1 MSKAVVLLGPPA
13 SGKGT
18 QAARFSAKHGF
29 RHFDMGAALR
39 HEIESGSPLAS
50 EIKSFTDAGKL
61 VPTTVV
67 RELVLNAIQA
77 NPEADF
83 VFDGFPRSMEQAHML
98 DGVLAVT
105 GRKLTG
111 AVLID
116 VPAETIVQRIV
127 NRRFCPECGR
137 VYNLV
142 TLPPR
147 EDERCDDDGAGLE
160 QRRDDTQE
168 VLAERLRVYHGQTE
182 PIIEHYRNAGLLKR
196 IDGTQTV
203 EEISRQMENAVFG
216 GASDG

>member
-1 MSKAVVLLGPPA
+1 VSKAVVLLGPPA

-29 RHFDMGAALR
+29 LHFDMGAALR
-39 HEIESGSPLAS
+39 SEIESGSALAS
-50 EIKSFTDAGKL
+50 EIKSFTNVGKL
-61 VPTTVV
+61 VPTSIV
-67 RELVLNAIQA
+67 RDLVLSAIQT

-116 VPAETIVQRIV
+116 VPEEVIVQRIV

-147 EDERCDDDGAGLE
+147 EGERCDDDGVALE

-182 PIIEHYRNAGLLKR
+182 PIIEHYRKAGLLKR
-196 IDGTQTV
+196 IDGTQAV
-203 EEISRQMENAVFG
+203 DDISREMESAVFG
-216 GASDG
+216 DSSNG